1 LDIKVKKITA
11 WVCVFAW
18 MILILSLSSDPA
30 DVSKEKSKAIEQ
42 LIRESIQR
50 IQERFEVRIID
61 VGDFEFH
68 VRKAAHMV
76 IYFVLGILLMLA
88 TKISGIGGRKAY
100 FFGFLVGALF
110 AGMDETYQNFIP
122 GRSGEVRDVMIDSAG
137 VLIGL
142 AFYGLIIKKR
152 CKS

>member
-50 IQERFEVRIID
+50 IQERFEIGIID
-61 VGDFEFH
+61 VDDFEFH
-68 VRKAAHMV
+68 VRKAAHMF
-76 IYFVLGILLMLA
+76 IYFVLGLLLMMANKIMTIREKKSYFLA
-88 TKISGIGGRKAY
+88 WTIGT
-100 FFGFLVGALF
+100 LF
-110 AGMDETYQNFIP
+110 AMLDETYQNLIP
-122 GRSGEVRDVMIDSAG
+122 GRSGEVRDVMIDSIG
-137 VLIGL
+137 VFLGL
-142 AFYGLIIKKR
+142 MFFWLGGKK
-152 CKS
+152 KM